1 MASKDWEGLRNEIE
15 GALRDQLGGLIEGS
29 IDDLEGPIRDAANR
43 MVVAIRRGPTA
54 QPLVDEIRDELALR
68 MLEKEIH
75 AKKAVGNVMDVV
87 LGVGLN
93 LLFKGAIGGLSAVKV
108 N

>member
-1 MASKDWEGLRNEIE
+1 MSKDWEGLRNEIE
-15 GALRDQLGGLIEGS
+15 SAIKAELNGVVDGGIDALN
-29 IDDLEGPIRDAANR
+29 GPVREAANR

-68 MLEKEIH
+68 MMEQEIK
-75 AKKAVGNVMDVV
+75 AKASVGSAMDIV

-93 LLFKGAIGGLSAVKV
+93 LLFRGAVGGLAALKSP
-108 N
+108 